1 MWETIAQI
9 KGIATLHRPRL
20 GKQSVQMSV
29 GEPISVSDRT
39 QAYQTSRRSA
49 KLAVAD
55 LTKDLQTAL
64 EGMIQSV
71 D

>member
-1 MWETIAQI
+1 MT
-9 KGIATLHRPRL
+9 
-20 GKQSVQMSV
+20 V
-29 GEPISVSDRT
+29 GEPISVSDRW

-64 EGMIQSV
+64 EEMIQSV